1 MIQTDIIIEVFGA
14 VTGLLFVYLEIRQ
27 KRSMWLIG
35 GISAL
40 IYIAVFLNSGLL
52 AAMGLQ
58 VYYLVMSLYG
68 WKKWG
73 GEQIDK
79 SDIGQTVSKMKLS
92 VFLVSI
98 IASAATFLFLAYLL
112 AEFSKDPMP
121 RADALIAAISM
132 LATYWVTK
140 KYIENWILWIIA
152 NALSLY
158 LYISQGLYATTV
170 LYFVYLVGAVVGYIH
185 WRKFRKL

>member
-1 MIQTDIIIEVFGA
+1 MQSDIIIEIFGA

-27 KRSMWLIG
+27 RREMWMIG

-58 VYYLVMSLYG
+58 VYYLGVSLYG

-73 GEQIDK
+73 APDK
-79 SDIGQTVSKMKLS
+79 EEPDTKQTVSRMSLM
-92 VFLVSI
+92 VFVVSTAIAAAAYLV
-98 IASAATFLFLAYLL
+98 LAYLL
-112 AEFSKDPMP
+112 KEYSKDPMP
-121 RADALIAAISM
+121 QTDAFIAAISM
-132 LATYWVTK
+132 LATYWVTR
-140 KYIENWILWIIA
+140 KYIENWYLWIIA
-152 NALSLY
+152 NSLSLY
-158 LYISQGLYATTV
+158 LYINQGLYATTV
-170 LYFVYLVGAVVGYIH
+170 LYFVYLTASFVGYIH

>member
-1 MIQTDIIIEVFGA
+1 MQADIIIEVFGA

-27 KRSMWLIG
+27 IRAMWLIG

-58 VYYLVMSLYG
+58 VYYLGVSLYG
-68 WKKWG
+68 WRKWG
-73 GEQIDK
+73 VQDK
-79 SDIGQTVSKMKLS
+79 EEPDTKQTVSKMSLM
-92 VFLVSI
+92 VFIVSTATAAAAYLV
-98 IASAATFLFLAYLL
+98 LAYLL
-112 AEFSKDPMP
+112 KEYSRDPMP
-121 RADALIAAISM
+121 KADALIATISM
-132 LATYWVTK
+132 LATYWVTR

-170 LYFVYLVGAVVGYIH
+170 LYFIYLIGAVVGYIH
-185 WRKFRKL
+185 WIKFRKI

>member
-1 MIQTDIIIEVFGA
+1 MQTDIIIEIFGA

-27 KRSMWLIG
+27 RREMWLIG

-40 IYIAVFLNSGLL
+40 IYIAVFLNAGLL

-58 VYYLVMSLYG
+58 VYFLGVSLYG
-68 WKKWG
+68 WIKWG
-73 GEQIDK
+73 GDDK
-79 SDIGQTVSKMKLS
+79 EEADTKQTVSKMALS
-92 VFLVSI
+92 VFIISI
-98 IASAATFLFLAYLL
+98 AAAAVAYLFLAYIL

-140 KYIENWILWIIA
+140 KYIENWILWIIV

-170 LYFVYLVGAVVGYIH
+170 LYFVYLTGAVVGYIH